1 MKKFFAMMLALLLM
15 CAPAFAE
22 SDGIVT
28 VTPPT
33 GGKAS
38 FSLPGNPTTGYQWY
52 ARLIADGVVEFDNP
66 EGVYVQDEAEEGLT
80 GVGGV
85 YTFTLTATVPGENIV
100 VFEYLRSWERK
111 IIDRRIFLITV
122 ADDLSVSV
130 RDVTADGVMQGTV
143 LSVDAE
149 AHSALLRTENDEVLA
164 HFPADMQLPAA
175 DEEITVFFNGA
186 ITMSLPG
193 QIGVIGWEH
202 VRSAIE
208 R

>member
-1 MKKFFAMMLALLLM
+1 M
-15 CAPAFAE
+15 
-22 SDGIVT
+22 
-28 VTPPT
+28 
-33 GGKAS
+33 
-38 FSLPGNPTTGYQWY
+38 
-52 ARLIADGVVEFDNP
+52 R
-66 EGVYVQDEAEEGLT
+66 EGLT

-85 YTFTLTATVPGENIV
+85 YTFTLTATAPGENIV

-122 ADDLSVSV
+122 ADDLSVTV